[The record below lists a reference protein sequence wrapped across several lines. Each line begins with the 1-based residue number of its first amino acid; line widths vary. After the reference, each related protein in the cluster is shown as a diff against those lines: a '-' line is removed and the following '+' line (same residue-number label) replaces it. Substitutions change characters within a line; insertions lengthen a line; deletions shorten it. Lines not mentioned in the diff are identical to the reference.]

1 MKMDFGML
9 PVKGRKEKEEGEKF
23 TREQTHPKKAL
34 LPKQVIAVLFGKNS
48 LPRQIPDS
56 EVWTLKT
63 G

>member
-1 MKMDFGML
+1 ML